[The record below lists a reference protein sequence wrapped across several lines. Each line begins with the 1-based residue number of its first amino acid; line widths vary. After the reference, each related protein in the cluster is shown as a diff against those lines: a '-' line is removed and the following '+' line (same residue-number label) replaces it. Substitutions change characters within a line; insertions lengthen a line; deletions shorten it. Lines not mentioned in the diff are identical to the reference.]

1 MDGAEEE
8 FLFEL
13 RLEPQVKERRPPKV
27 LYNNLYENGF
37 KEKRQLINIKWGKK
51 KKHIRRE
58 KVKSCMCGTSVV

>member
-51 KKHIRRE
+51 KSKAGMLQLLPVDE
-58 KVKSCMCGTSVV
+58 GS